1 MQRLV
6 TTDDHSGTEIMDGI
20 ESSQASVSISR
31 NGKGLVWPGLNLTD
45 ETWEGLTKL
54 IRDYLPNVEPIT
66 SETREEDSQA
76 DKRYLTA
83 PKGSER
89 TAEPSEP
96 AIPGK
101 LHAAGANQLGRELV
115 TSSRVPSP
123 RSAPTGEL
131 TGKDY
136 SRAVRAWWYGLSDES
151 IKALGL
157 KVPNRT
163 VNFGKMPQAVYDAY
177 ESAH

>member
-6 TTDDHSGTEIMDGI
+6 TTDDHSGTEIMDQI
-20 ESSQASVSISR
+20 ETTQASVSVSR
-31 NGKGLVWPGLNLTD
+31 NGQGVVWPGLNLTD
-45 ETWEGLTKL
+45 ESWEGLIKL
-54 IRDYLPNVEPIT
+54 IRDYLPDVAAIVSRAGEG
-66 SETREEDSQA
+66 DGQAVSQPA
-76 DKRYLTA
+76 
-83 PKGSER
+83 
-89 TAEPSEP
+89 AEPS
-96 AIPGK
+96 
-101 LHAAGANQLGRELV
+101 V
-115 TSSRVPSP
+115 SVPSP

-136 SRAVRAWWYGLSDES
+136 SRAVRAWWYALNDEA